1 MKEYFDLIRKVVYEY
16 VLDIITSI
24 KSNQAA
30 RETLKSICDLLADV
44 VEIVNIEIPRSYKD
58 EEIIRL
64 CTPSTLTMVVRPA
77 VDQLLATYIVGAYP
91 LCYQPIK
98 ISTEA
103 LAYSLYVDLST
114 PSSDNQ
120 IFFEKLLKFQEDLDS
135 KQIRSLS
142 KLIKDHLANIIGK
155 ELSDK
160 MIKIWGKTSNDFLH
174 FKGYLDKVSR
184 WESNNLPSS
193 DVPPSFLVGAFV
205 EYGDADEPHLNELR
219 NVVEEFRELIKE
231 TWRFWKN
238 WYASART
245 SLL

>member
-1 MKEYFDLIRKVVYEY
+1 
-16 VLDIITSI
+16 
-24 KSNQAA
+24 
-30 RETLKSICDLLADV
+30 
-44 VEIVNIEIPRSYKD
+44 
-58 EEIIRL
+58 
-64 CTPSTLTMVVRPA
+64 MVVRPA

-91 LCYQPIK
+91 LCYQPIR

-135 KQIRSLS
+135 KQIRSFS

-174 FKGYLDKVSR
+174 FKGYLD
-184 WESNNLPSS
+184 
-193 DVPPSFLVGAFV
+193 
-205 EYGDADEPHLNELR
+205 
-219 NVVEEFRELIKE
+219 NV
-231 TWRFWKN
+231 
-238 WYASART
+238 
-245 SLL
+245 